1 MVPHSLQEQR
11 DRELSQLLSFL
22 LLLSIHNVDRL
33 PGEWDLLSDNNVLR
47 DSIVSWSIAEIQ

>member
-11 DRELSQLLSFL
+11 DRELSQLPSF

-33 PGEWDLLSDNNVLR
+33 PGEWDLLSGNNVLR

>member
-33 PGEWDLLSDNNVLR
+33 PGEWDLLSGNNVLR

>member
-22 LLLSIHNVDRL
+22 LSIHNVDRL
-33 PGEWDLLSDNNVLR
+33 PGEWDLLSGNNVLR

>member
-22 LLLSIHNVDRL
+22 LLSIHNVDRL
-33 PGEWDLLSDNNVLR
+33 PGEWDLLSGNNVLR

>member
-11 DRELSQLLSFL
+11 DRELSQLLS
-22 LLLSIHNVDRL
+22 IHNVDRL
-33 PGEWDLLSDNNVLR
+33 PGEWDLLSGNNVLR